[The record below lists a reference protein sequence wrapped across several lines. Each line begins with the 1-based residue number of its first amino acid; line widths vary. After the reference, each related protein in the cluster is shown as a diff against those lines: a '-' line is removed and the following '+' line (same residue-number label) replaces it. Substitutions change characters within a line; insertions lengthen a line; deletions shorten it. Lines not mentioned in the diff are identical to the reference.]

1 MGKYYNKTRA
11 PLPATLRDGSAVSFP
26 PRKWVTV
33 RLDQDGSGS
42 LRQLVSKGLLAYRAT
57 SPAPTP
63 AAAPPKPK
71 VAPAPAPPP
80 RAKPV
85 APPPA
90 PAPPP
95 EPVVEESPAPAI
107 EVTSSV
113 EISDSSAGVDLS
125 VEAEQPA
132 AEELSDDPSTDL
144 NAGKESLS
152 EQTEIN
158 ESATDVSN
166 AEGKESVASESD
178 SGSESTSRPKKTRR
192 RKRRS

>member
-1 MGKYYNKTRA
+1 MGRYYNKTRA
-11 PLPATLRDGSAVSFP
+11 PLPATLRDGSAISFT

-33 RLDQDGSGS
+33 RADQDGSGS
-42 LRQLVSKGLLAYRAT
+42 LRQLVSKGLLAYRAD

-63 AAAPPKPK
+63 VAAPPKPK
-71 VAPAPAPPP
+71 AIPEPPSP
-80 RAKPV
+80 PKPKPV

-95 EPVVEESPAPAI
+95 EPVVEESPAPVI
-107 EVTSSV
+107 EATPSV
-113 EISDSSAGVDLS
+113 EIAYSGAEVDLP

-132 AEELSDDPSTDL
+132 AEELSDDLPTDL
-144 NAGKESLS
+144 NVGTETLS
-152 EQTEIN
+152 EQTKID
-158 ESATDVSN
+158 ESATDVSS

-178 SGSESTSRPKKTRR
+178 SGSESTPRPKKTRR